1 MRKVFLGLAVAV
13 IPTPP
18 DAAAQCGV
26 RLPALVDGVEAHLAA
41 LEDMSADFAQFQEDA
56 LNRTHREEGHLYLRR
71 PRMMRWEY
79 RTPEERLFVVNGG
92 TMYSY
97 APADRQ
103 ARRDSVG
110 ESFDDRVPILFLL
123 GRSDLEGEFS
133 DYTSESDVQVPGTCG
148 MRMTPRRES
157 EVEEVLLEV
166 DPSTFD
172 IRRMRLR
179 FSDDSISDFVF
190 GAIRT
195 NRGLD
200 DELFEFVPPPGVS
213 LVDGF

>member
-1 MRKVFLGLAVAV
+1 
-13 IPTPP
+13 
-18 DAAAQCGV
+18 
-26 RLPALVDGVEAHLAA
+26 
-41 LEDMSADFAQFQEDA
+41 
-56 LNRTHREEGHLYLRR
+56 
-71 PRMMRWEY
+71 MMRWEY
-79 RTPEERLFVVNGG
+79 RTPEERLFVVDGD

-133 DYTSESDVQVPGTCG
+133 DYTSESDVQVPGACG

-179 FSDDSISDFVF
+179 FFDDSITDFVF
-190 GAIRT
+190 EAIRT

-200 DELFEFVPPPGVS
+200 EELFDFVAPPGVP
-213 LVDGF
+213 LVDGL